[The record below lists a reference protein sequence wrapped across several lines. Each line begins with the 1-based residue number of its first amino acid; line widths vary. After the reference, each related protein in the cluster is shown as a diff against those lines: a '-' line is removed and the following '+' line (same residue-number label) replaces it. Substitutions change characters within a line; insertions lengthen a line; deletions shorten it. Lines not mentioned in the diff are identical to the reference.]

1 MNGKLLRKKIEE
13 CNISLR
19 ELARKL
25 NISEQNLQN
34 KLNAQDIKVS
44 FLMDVSEKLN
54 KHISFFLDESFPSV
68 ASEKE
73 DHYKGNSSM
82 EQFYSEKES
91 ARKLKS
97 LEHQLEEKERIIKSL
112 ELTLEAQR
120 DLIKFQ
126 KETILSMKENH

>member
-1 MNGKLLRKKIEE
+1 MNGKLLRKKIEQ

-34 KLNAQDIKVS
+34 KLNAQDVKVS

-54 KHISFFLDESFPSV
+54 KHICFFLDESYPSL
-68 ASEKE
+68 AAEKEEHYEGDSSIEFCSEKE
-73 DHYKGNSSM
+73 
-82 EQFYSEKES
+82 F

-112 ELTLEAQR
+112 ELTLQAQR
-120 DLIKFQ
+120 DLIEFQ
-126 KETILSMKENH
+126 KATINSVKENQ